1 MAYFEHLSIVR
12 IDVLT
17 PFVLFTHSIVVPE
30 LPIEVVPPKFSPL
43 PAEVGR

>member
-30 LPIEVVPPKFSPL
+30 LPIDVVPPEFSPL
-43 PAEVGR
+43 LAEVGR